1 MRPAPVFF
9 TIVFILSIGSIAPAF
24 SQDEA
29 PAATEATETPV
40 AKAASARDLF
50 LALAKT
56 AADGNETV
64 ANELTTLILQS
75 GGVNLPATLQ
85 NDGVPQNASKAREL
99 LAELLLS
106 SPNQALWPAG
116 HSWLDRSVQDESVA
130 SIERQAII
138 LLNGSQGREKSI
150 PQAVDLLMRARQ
162 LPGSTQAHFLLGNLA
177 SRGIGMPQDGAIAL
191 AHFRDGAKA
200 GSIPCLVG
208 LHQLYRAG
216 GIVEKDLEEAAKLG
230 KRAADLGSA
239 DAAYE
244 MGVFYE
250 RFAAEE
256 PNWTEAAK
264 WLQLASERGQS
275 GASTRLASYYMTGK
289 LGEAD
294 ADKAIALCRV
304 AAEQGDAEACFMI
317 AKFYAE
323 GTSLPQDLVASTAW
337 LQVAAGRGH
346 VPSQNELGMRL
357 TAGMGVT
364 QNIEAAARWFVE
376 AAKQGFPAAMVNLGE
391 ILENGVGVEQN
402 LPEARKLYDAAA
414 KANHPGAQARL
425 ARMLARGSAT
435 GAPDPVGAAYW
446 ASRSAQSDESS
457 KAMADQLRAA
467 LSDTQQGE
475 LDRRLKAA
483 EPR

>member
-1 MRPAPVFF
+1 MKSAPIYLTLIPLFS
-9 TIVFILSIGSIAPAF
+9 ILCAQEPSGEVTS
-24 SQDEA
+24 
-29 PAATEATETPV
+29 PV
-40 AKAASARDLF
+40 AETVTENVDAKDLF
-50 LALAKT
+50 LSLAGT
-56 AADGNETV
+56 AADGDETV
-64 ANELTTLILQS
+64 ANELTTLILKS
-75 GGVNLPATLQ
+75 GGVSIPASLQ
-85 NDGVPQNASKAREL
+85 KQGVPKNPSKAREV

-106 SPNQALWPAG
+106 SGNQALWPAG

-130 SIERQAII
+130 SIERQAVI

-150 PQAVDLLMRARQ
+150 PQAIDLLKRAKQ
-162 LPGSTQAHFLLGNLA
+162 LPGATQAHFLLGNLA

-208 LHQLYRAG
+208 LHQLYREG
-216 GIVEKDLEEAAKLG
+216 GIIEKDLEEAATLG
-230 KRAADLGSA
+230 KRASDLGSA

-244 MGVFYE
+244 MGIFYE

-256 PNWTEAAK
+256 SNWEEAAK
-264 WLQLASERGQS
+264 WLRLASERGHS
-275 GASTRLASYYMTGK
+275 GASTRLASYHMSSK
-289 LGEAD
+289 LGESD
-294 ADKAIALCRV
+294 PEKSIALCRL

-323 GTSLPQDLVASTAW
+323 GTSLPRDLVASTAW

-346 VPSQNELGMRL
+346 VPAQNELGMRL
-357 TAGMGVT
+357 TAGMGVSR
-364 QNIEAAARWFVE
+364 NIEAAAGWFVE
-376 AAKQGFPAAMVNLGE
+376 AAKKGFPAAMVNLGE

-402 LPEARKLYDAAA
+402 LAEARKLYEAAA
-414 KANHPGAQARL
+414 KSNHPGGQTRL

-446 ASRSAQSDESS
+446 ASRSAQIEENAKPLAS
-457 KAMADQLRAA
+457 QLREA
-467 LSDTQQGE
+467 LSETQKGE
-475 LDRRLKAA
+475 LDRRLEAA